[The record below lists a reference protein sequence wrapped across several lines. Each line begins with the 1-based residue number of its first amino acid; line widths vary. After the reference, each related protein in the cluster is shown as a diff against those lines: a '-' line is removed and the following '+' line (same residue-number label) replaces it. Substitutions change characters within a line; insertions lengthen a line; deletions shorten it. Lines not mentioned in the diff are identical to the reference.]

1 MYTHTYSHT
10 HAHSHTRT
18 HAHTHTQL
26 HKTGKKLVLE
36 QIVTTI
42 ATLAD
47 SVEAYFIPHYDH
59 FMPSLKYIMI
69 NATDKEYRLLRG
81 KTIECISLMGLAVGQ
96 EKVRGEARGRRARK
110 RVKWEEYIVKLLN
123 AGHLAN
129 CETLFIRRCPLFRV
143 NTIN

>member
-1 MYTHTYSHT
+1 M
-10 HAHSHTRT
+10 HTR
-18 HAHTHTQL
+18 THTQL

-96 EKVRGEARGRRARK
+96 EKVRGEARGRRGRK
-110 RVKWEEYIVKLLN
+110 SEVGGIYSETSECWTPCKLRN
-123 AGHLAN
+123 VVYSEVSHIQG
-129 CETLFIRRCPLFRV
+129 
-143 NTIN
+143 